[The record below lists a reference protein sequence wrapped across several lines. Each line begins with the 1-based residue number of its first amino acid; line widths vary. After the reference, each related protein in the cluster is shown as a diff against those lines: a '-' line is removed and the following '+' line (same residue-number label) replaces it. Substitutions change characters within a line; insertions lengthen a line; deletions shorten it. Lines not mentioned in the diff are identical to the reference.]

1 MTGWDPYLVVRA
13 TGLYLAIVLVTLAW
27 LWTRP
32 SRRLAGAALVAAC
45 WTMPTLLALHIL
57 ATSRGWWRFDATGG
71 TLMELPVDLYI
82 AWALLWGAFPALV
95 LRGVPLP
102 FLATGAFAADLVLM
116 PAAAPVIRL
125 GERWLL
131 GEGLALAAVLVPAQ
145 LLARW
150 TADERQLPARAALQA
165 LTFAGLVGFGAPAIA
180 FDMTGRAWPLP
191 DRAPLWMWSVA
202 IQATAL
208 PALLGLTA
216 VQEFVTRG
224 GGTPVPLDPPR
235 RLVTSGIYA
244 YLRNPMQTSGALLL
258 AVLGYTLGHGWLAAG
273 GIVAV
278 AFALGLGALSED
290 DDLTRRFGLAW
301 TSYRLH
307 VPRFLPRW
315 RPWRQPG
322 LAPAR
327 LYVAVT
333 CGPCQDV
340 RRWIERRT
348 PSGLDVLAAE
358 AHPTRALTRITYEDT
373 DGYSAEGVAAIARAL
388 EHLHFL
394 WAVVGCAL
402 RLPGVDQIVQILVD
416 AAGGQPRLPR
426 RPDEPRKDEGKQ
438 EARQGRSEDQ
448 DDHPSGR
455 SPDHRPGQHHR
466 GMVTERAAPTLC
478 PRVPTVA
485 CAPSSSR
492 AARADPAAASAAG
505 PGC

>member
-27 LWTRP
+27 LWARP
-32 SRRLAGAALVAAC
+32 SRRQAGAALASTC
-45 WTMPTLLALHIL
+45 WTLPTLLALHML
-57 ATSRGWWRFDATGG
+57 ATAHGWWRFDATGG
-71 TLMELPVDLYI
+71 TLMEMPVDLYI

-95 LRGVPLP
+95 LRAVPLP
-102 FLATGAFAADLVLM
+102 ILAAGAFAVDLALM

-125 GERWLL
+125 GDSWLL

-150 TADERQLPARAALQA
+150 TADEQHLAARAALQA
-165 LTFAGLVGFGAPAIA
+165 LTFAGLVGFVVPTIA
-180 FDMTGRAWPLP
+180 FEVTEGRWSLP
-191 DRAPLWMWSVA
+191 DRVPGWMWSVA
-202 IQATAL
+202 VQLIGL
-208 PALLGLTA
+208 PALLGLSA

-235 RLVTSGIYA
+235 RLVTSGLYA

-278 AFALGLGALSED
+278 AFALGLGASSED

-301 TSYRLH
+301 TNYRQH

-315 RPWRQPG
+315 RPWRQPE

-333 CGPCQDV
+333 CGPCRDV

-348 PSGLDVLAAE
+348 PSGLDIVPAE

-373 DGYSAEGVAAIARAL
+373 DGYRAEGVAAIARAL
-388 EHLHFL
+388 EHIHLL
-394 WAVVGCAL
+394 WALAGCAL
-402 RLPGVDQIVQILVD
+402 RLPGVEPFVQVLVD
-416 AAGGQPRLPR
+416 AAGGQPRLLH
-426 RPDEPRKDEGKQ
+426 RPDEPRKDEWL
-438 EARQGRSEDQ
+438 R
-448 DDHPSGR
+448 
-455 SPDHRPGQHHR
+455 
-466 GMVTERAAPTLC
+466 
-478 PRVPTVA
+478 
-485 CAPSSSR
+485 
-492 AARADPAAASAAG
+492 
-505 PGC
+505 